1 MSDIDLQWFAEDDD
15 DNNENTEQTAESTEN
30 ENEAHDIAD
39 NSLESIANDFDFGDD
54 APQAGYYDAEGN
66 YLGEDD
72 TAAHAAAES
81 HNDNSFLTENWS
93 ESQDDFGYEVNDD
106 GSTKVNLHNAGKVI
120 DDAKHAV
127 KGWAETKADQI
138 NQLLGGARGG
148 YTNADRERAEEASK
162 AWNTYD
168 EKAKQAEKALNDF
181 AGKYDKN
188 NKEDVDKY
196 NQLKSEY
203 EDLTARRDS
212 INRDIQSTDTGSRL
226 GNIGGNIKEDLGD
239 VGTAINQFFGGADQ
253 YGLDSRGRIN
263 DRDGDGKVSIGE
275 RLQNMGRNAV
285 TWAGNQLK
293 DYGTMA
299 LGGALSFG
307 NPLLGYGIT
316 KAAQK
321 GIDALIDYARS
332 HPSNLTSQEKAE
344 LAEAE
349 KEANSTNDSSSYED
363 EPNEPVQNASIS
375 ADNTPQIAR
384 NNWTDMK
391 LNALGNNQQSFGGWN
406 RVNDTMGQK
415 TLALSDAH
423 FKDFVLAMMTD
434 DPGIH
439 EIIKTRLMLDYFK

>member
-1 MSDIDLQWFAEDDD
+1 MADTSD
-15 DNNENTEQTAESTEN
+15 ENDEN
-30 ENEAHDIAD
+30 EVND
-39 NSLESIANDFDFGDD
+39 NSLESIANDFDFGED
-54 APQAGYYDAEGN
+54 APQAGYYDTEGN

-72 TAAHAAAES
+72 AAAHAAAES
-81 HNDNSFLTENWS
+81 HGDDSFLTENWD

-106 GSTKVNLHNAGKVI
+106 GSTKVNLHNAGKAI

-181 AGKYDKN
+181 ANKYDKN

-196 NQLKSEY
+196 NQLKAEY

-239 VGTAINQFFGGADQ
+239 AGTRINQFFGGADQ

-275 RLQNMGRNAV
+275 RALNIGRNVA

-293 DYGTMA
+293 DYGTA
-299 LGGALSFG
+299 VLGGALSFG
-307 NPLLGYGIT
+307 NPLLGYGVT

-321 GIDALIDYARS
+321 GIDALVDYARS

-344 LAEAE
+344 LAQAE
-349 KEANSTNDSSSYED
+349 KEANSANDSSSYED
-363 EPNEPVQNASIS
+363 EPNTPTQTVSI
-375 ADNTPQIAR
+375 DNTPQVAR

-406 RVNDTMGQK
+406 KVNDTMGQK

-423 FKDFVLAMMTD
+423 FKDFVLAMITD
-434 DPGIH
+434 EPGIH

>member
-1 MSDIDLQWFAEDDD
+1 MSEDNDENE
-15 DNNENTEQTAESTEN
+15 NNENEETTIEQTAESTEN
-30 ENEAHDIAD
+30 TSDSNET
-39 NSLESIANDFDFGDD
+39 NSVEDDFDFSDSNV
-54 APQAGYYDAEGN
+54 QAGYYDAEGN

-72 TAAHAAAES
+72 AAAQAAAES
-81 HNDNSFLTENWS
+81 HGDDSFLTENWA
-93 ESQDDFGYEVNDD
+93 ETQDDFGYDVNDD
-106 GSTKVNLHNAGKVI
+106 GSTKINIHNAGKVI

-138 NQLLGGARGG
+138 NQLFGGARAG
-148 YTNADRERAEEASK
+148 YTNADRERAEEAEK
-162 AWNTYD
+162 AWNIYN
-168 EKAKQAEKALNDF
+168 EKAKTAEKALTDF

-188 NKEDVDKY
+188 NKEDVEKY
-196 NQLKSEY
+196 NELKAEY
-203 EDLTARRDS
+203 EDLIGRRDS
-212 INRDIQSTDTGSRL
+212 VNRDIQSTDTGSRL

-239 VGTAINQFFGGADQ
+239 AGTRINQFFGGADQ
-253 YGLDSRGRIN
+253 YGLGSRGQIN

-275 RLQNMGRNAV
+275 RARNMGRDVA

-293 DYGTMA
+293 DYGTML

-307 NPLLGYGIT
+307 NPLLGYGVT

-321 GIDALIDYARS
+321 GIDALVDYARS

-349 KEANSTNDSSSYED
+349 KEANSTNDSSSYD
-363 EPNEPVQNASIS
+363 NEPNAPIQTVSIS

-384 NNWTDMK
+384 NNWTEMK
-391 LNALGNNQQSFGGWN
+391 LNALGNNKQSFGSWN

-434 DPGIH
+434 EPGIQNV
-439 EIIKTRLMLDYFK
+439 IKTRLMLDYFK

>member
-1 MSDIDLQWFAEDDD
+1 MSEDNDE
-15 DNNENTEQTAESTEN
+15 NENEETTTEQTAESTEN
-30 ENEAHDIAD
+30 TSDSNETHSVED
-39 NSLESIANDFDFGDD
+39 DFDFSEFGDT
-54 APQAGYYDAEGN
+54 QAGYYDAEGN

-72 TAAHAAAES
+72 AAAQEAAKS
-81 HNDNSFLTENWS
+81 HGDDSFLTENWS

-106 GSTKVNLHNAGKVI
+106 GSTKINLHNAGKAI

-138 NQLLGGARGG
+138 NQFFGGARGG

-168 EKAKQAEKALNDF
+168 EKAKTAEKALNDF
-181 AGKYDKN
+181 ANKYDKN

-212 INRDIQSTDTGSRL
+212 INRDIKSTDTGSRL

-275 RLQNMGRNAV
+275 RALNIGRNVA

-293 DYGTMA
+293 NYGTAA
-299 LGGALSFG
+299 LGGALSLG

-316 KAAQK
+316 KATQK
-321 GIDALIDYARS
+321 GIDALVDYARS
-332 HPSNLTSQEKAE
+332 HPNNLTSQEKAE
-344 LAEAE
+344 LAQAE

-375 ADNTPQIAR
+375 ADNTPQVAR

-406 RVNDTMGQK
+406 KVNDTMGQK

-434 DPGIH
+434 EPGIH

>member
-1 MSDIDLQWFAEDDD
+1 MADTSDENDE
-15 DNNENTEQTAESTEN
+15 NENESTEQTTENTESTEN
-30 ENEAHDIAD
+30 SESESEHGVPD
-39 NSLESIANDFDFGDD
+39 NIEDDFDFSELGDQ
-54 APQAGYYDAEGN
+54 QAGYYDNEGN

-72 TAAHAAAES
+72 AAAQAAAES
-81 HNDNSFLTENWS
+81 HNDDSFLTENWA

-106 GSTKVNLHNAGKVI
+106 GSTKINLHNVGKVI

-138 NQLLGGARGG
+138 NQFFGGARGG

-168 EKAKQAEKALNDF
+168 EKAKTAEKAFNDF
-181 AGKYDKN
+181 ANKYDKN
-188 NKEDVDKY
+188 NKEDVEKY

-203 EDLTARRDS
+203 EDLVSRRDS

-239 VGTAINQFFGGADQ
+239 AGTRINQFFGGADQ

-275 RLQNMGRNAV
+275 RALNIGRNVA

-293 DYGTMA
+293 DYGTVV

-307 NPLLGYGIT
+307 NPLLGYGVT

-321 GIDALIDYARS
+321 GIDALVDYARS

-344 LAEAE
+344 LAKAE
-349 KEANSTNDSSSYED
+349 EKANSANDSSSYDD
-363 EPNEPVQNASIS
+363 EPNAPIQTASIS

-434 DPGIH
+434 EPGIH